1 MRRSL
6 HRAAALAAAVALFV
20 PALASA
26 TNGYFLIGYG
36 AKSRSMGGVGIAYGQ
51 DGLAAAANPAAMMM
65 VPGTLRVDIGGEFF
79 VPRRAVIHNS
89 AALGNTDVR
98 SGANL
103 FLIPNMGAIVKVTPN
118 LAVGF
123 AMIGAG
129 LGTRYDQT
137 VPGHPTCHDGNT
149 SQGSYS
155 NFFNFNCLGSTT
167 VGVSLMQMQMLPSV
181 AYRFRHNQTIGVSA
195 ALAVQQFRAYG
206 LQAFGG
212 QGLHFAAGNQNLTNQ
227 GNDWAYGAG
236 ARVGW
241 LGQFFNERLTLGA
254 NWSSQVYMTKFNKYK
269 NLFAEHGGFDIPEN
283 YGVGMSYK
291 VTPDLVVAI
300 DVQRIKWSSV
310 ASIGNPGPNPANPN
324 NFFPPGIGKLG
335 LPNGLGF
342 GWQDRTAYKLG
353 VAYRLNEQFTVRA
366 GYDHM
371 NSPIPNNQVLF
382 NMLAPATVQNHLTL
396 GASYRPS
403 RNVEWSM
410 NYMHA
415 FRKTIRGPTAFGPQ
429 GGVPVIGNNAAI
441 SMVQNSLGVSFGYH
455 F

>member
-6 HRAAALAAAVALFV
+6 QCAAALAVVGALAI
-20 PALASA
+20 PGIASA
-26 TNGYFLIGYG
+26 TNGYFLIGFG

-51 DGLAAAANPAAMMM
+51 DGLAAAANPAAMIM
-65 VPGTLRVDIGGEFF
+65 VPGTLRVDMGGEFF
-79 VPRRAVIHNS
+79 VPRRAVIHDS
-89 AALGNTDVR
+89 ALMPVNER

-103 FLIPNMGAIVKVTPN
+103 FLIPNMGGIVKLDPD
-118 LAVGF
+118 LAMGF

-129 LGTRYDQT
+129 LGTRYDQS
-137 VPGHPTCHDGNT
+137 VPGKPNCHNGL
-149 SQGSYS
+149 SSGS
-155 NFFNFNCLGSTT
+155 NRFFNFNCLGSPT

-181 AYRFRHNQTIGVSA
+181 AYRFWHNQTIGVSA
-195 ALAVQQFRAYG
+195 VLAVQQFKAFG
-206 LQAFGG
+206 LQAFQALG
-212 QGLHFAAGNQNLTNQ
+212 FSATNKNVTNQ

-241 LGQFFNERLTLGA
+241 LGQFFNKRLTLGA
-254 NWSSQVYMTKFNKYK
+254 NWSSRVYMTKFNKYK
-269 NLFAEHGGFDIPEN
+269 NLFADHGGFDIPEN
-283 YGVGMSYK
+283 YGIGMSYK
-291 VTPDLVVAI
+291 VTPDLVVAV

-324 NFFPPGIGKLG
+324 DFFPPGIGKLG

-353 VAYRLNEQFTVRA
+353 VAYRLSGKYTVRA

-382 NMLAPATVQNHLTL
+382 NMLAPATVQDHLTF
-396 GASYRPS
+396 GASYRPT
-403 RNVEWSM
+403 RNVEWSV

-415 FRKTIRGPTAFGPQ
+415 FRKTIRGATAFGPTGAAVVGQ
-429 GGVPVIGNNAAI
+429 NAAI
-441 SMVQNSLGVSFGYH
+441 SMVQNSLGASFGYH

>member
-6 HRAAALAAAVALFV
+6 HRAAALAAAVAFFV

-26 TNGYFLIGYG
+26 TNGYFLIGFG

-65 VPGTLRVDIGGEFF
+65 VPGTLRVDIGADLF

-89 AALGNTDVR
+89 AALGDTNAR

-103 FLIPNMGAIVKVTPN
+103 FLIPNMGAIVKATPN

-123 AMIGAG
+123 AVVGAG

-137 VPGHPTCHDGNT
+137 VPGNPTCHNGNT
-149 SQGSYS
+149 SGGVGSY
-155 NFFNFNCLGSTT
+155 FFNFNCLGSTT

-181 AYRFRHNQTIGVSA
+181 AYRFWHNQTIGVSGVF
-195 ALAVQQFRAYG
+195 AVQQFRAYG

-212 QGLHFAAGNQNLTNQ
+212 IGSLHYAAGNQNLTNQ
-227 GNDWAYGAG
+227 GNDWAYGGG

-241 LGQFFNERLTLGA
+241 LGQFFNERLTLGV
-254 NWSSQVYMTKFNKYK
+254 NWSSRVYMTKFHKYK

-291 VTPDLVVAI
+291 ITPDLVVAI
-300 DVQRIKWSSV
+300 DVQRIKWNSV
-310 ASIGNPGPNPANPN
+310 ASIGNPGPNPATPN
-324 NFFPPGIGKLG
+324 HTITSSNKLG
-335 LPNGLGF
+335 LPNGMGF

-353 VAYRLNEQFTVRA
+353 VAYRLNQQFTVRA
-366 GYDHM
+366 GYNHM
-371 NSPIPNNQVLF
+371 KSPIPRNQVLF
-382 NMLAPATVQNHLTL
+382 NMLAPATVQDHLTL
-396 GASYRPS
+396 GASYRPT
-403 RNVEWSM
+403 RNVEWSVS
-410 NYMHA
+410 YIHA
-415 FRKTIRGPTAFGPQ
+415 FRKTIRGPTAFGPSSA
-429 GGVPVIGNNAAI
+429 PVIGNNAAI
-441 SMVQNSLGVSFGYH
+441 SMVQNALGVSFGYH